1 MKGGCAV
8 LHKVVKKGLPKGT
21 LSQALKAVKAEPFR
35 DQGRISRQ
43 TNSLCKG
50 PGVHLAWCAQATEQ
64 TPVWLERW
72 DEGGS
77 GRR

>member
-1 MKGGCAV
+1 MKGECAV

-35 DQGRISRQ
+35 DLGTISRQ
-43 TNSLCKG
+43 RNSLCKG
-50 PGVHLAWCAQATEQ
+50 PGVHHAWCAQATEQ
-64 TPVWLERW
+64 RPVWLERW

-77 GRR
+77 